1 MPSLKTLMQGVSALD
16 DDSRKGADFDIQ
28 PLPGDDEVIQVIING
43 QEELPV
49 FVTAS
54 DSQILCICYLWGED
68 EIQEQSRTALFEA
81 MLDMNIP
88 MPLSSFG
95 RIGDKYAVFGA
106 ISAEASAE
114 DMALEL
120 ATLSDNA
127 VDAIDALSEFLR

>member
-1 MPSLKTLMQGVSALD
+1 MPSLTQLMEDLAGLD
-16 DDSRKGADFDIQ
+16 DEARRGSDFDIQ
-28 PLPGDDEVIQVIING
+28 PVPGSDEVFQVVVNG

-68 EIQEQSRTALFEA
+68 EVRPESKTELLEV

-95 RIGDKYAVFGA
+95 RIGDKYAIFGA
-106 ISAEASAE
+106 
-114 DMALEL
+114 MALTTGAGDLVTEL
-120 ATLSDNA
+120 LMLSDNA
-127 VDAIDALSEFLR
+127 VDAIESLSDYLR

>member
-1 MPSLKTLMQGVSALD
+1 MPSLKTLMQGVGALD
-16 DDSRKGADFDIQ
+16 EETRKGADFDIQ

-68 EIQEQSRTALFEA
+68 EIEADAKLELLEA

-95 RIGDKYAVFGA
+95 RIGNKYAVFGA
-106 ISAEASAE
+106 ISVHTTAIEIAH
-114 DMALEL
+114 EL